1 MAGAVL
7 LGAGLAGAKSKPLP
21 ASEGWQLLSRYL
33 YRDAAEVFR
42 QAPASADGVR
52 ELGLA
57 ATLLNEPPL
66 TDGKIE
72 RAQSILRGLVTSG
85 ADETTML
92 YARYLQAR
100 ILHMHAETPVAKVE
114 AAYREVIDAAPD
126 SAVAQ
131 LAASHLALVLLYQRP
146 DLSVPARIEAAW
158 ALRPVAANLQLP
170 EVAVEYYRLLANAA
184 MFYGVVDE
192 RVVDWLQKAHD
203 IGSRDQLI
211 QTTLALQ
218 VAETA
223 RATGQREKAMTFYR
237 EFLATAVPTDQRYQ
251 TAELRMQA
259 LAEGQK

>member
-1 MAGAVL
+1 L
-7 LGAGLAGAKSKPLP
+7 
-21 ASEGWQLLSRYL
+21 
-33 YRDAAEVFR
+33 
-42 QAPASADGVR
+42 R

-57 ATLLNEPPL
+57 ATLLNEPPV
-66 TDGKIE
+66 TNGKIE
-72 RAQSILRGLVTSG
+72 KAELILRGLVSSG
-85 ADETTML
+85 TDETTAL
-92 YARYLQAR
+92 YARYLLAR
-100 ILHMHAETPVAKVE
+100 ILHQHRETPVAEIE
-114 AAYREVIDAAPD
+114 AAYRAVIQAAPA

-131 LAASHLALVLLYQRP
+131 VAASHLALVLLYQRP
-146 DLSVPARIEAAW
+146 DLSVAQRIEAAG
-158 ALRPVAANLQLP
+158 ALAPVAANPQLP
-170 EVAVEYYRLLANAA
+170 EMAVGYYRLLANAA